1 MLYNFY
7 LNKNMIYLL
16 IILLLSFVNFNL
28 CFKCGFNDLKFPEND
43 TFISFHDNNDTQN
56 RLLNTDDSS
65 DNDEFESIRIYLD
78 TEYIE
83 NQTNVNKTLKSKA
96 LDVLKSAINLLQK
109 IVLIKRETSKLILNS
124 TQIQNSCDNI
134 TISNDLALG
143 KGKGVD
149 ADLVLLAKFTDNE
162 LGSNVQAAASYC
174 GLDPISHRPI
184 VGFVLINSSLD
195 LSIME
200 NSEEY
205 LKLLFFHEITHVL
218 VFHPSLWEHHYIP
231 VLNGEKFTKV
241 KEINGINRTLITS
254 PNVLKAAKK
263 HFGCSDIEGIELEN
277 QGGTGTTGSHWESRV
292 MLGDYMIGFDYSE
305 IFLSEITLGL
315 FNDSGWYKVN
325 DYTGGLFRHGK
336 NQKCE
341 FLEDKCI
348 KKELTPFSNEFCNDK
363 AFFRCGSS
371 RLVRSFCYL
380 VSYTS
385 NIPSDYQYFSDP
397 LKGGYSYSDYCPI
410 SMELLLNSSMYLSGN
425 CKYGGSFGY
434 ENIGEVVGDK
444 SICVLSSLVGSN
456 ETSIPMEM
464 LKNRIRPMCYPITC
478 NMNTKTVTI
487 TVLKTNISCPTEG
500 GEQKVDGFDG
510 VVFCPD
516 FNSVCTGTT
525 FCTSLSDC
533 IEKKSIALEETFQ
546 YNYKPENQQDYKYYS
561 TNYAPNEITGI
572 GANTEVNDDEEEEEN
587 TNDKGKYIILNPI
600 LFIIYILSQFL

>member
-1 MLYNFY
+1 MF
-7 LNKNMIYLL
+7 YLL
-16 IILLLSFVNFNL
+16 IILLLSLIQFNN

-43 TFISFHDNNDTQN
+43 TFISIHDNNDTN
-56 RLLNTDDSS
+56 KRKLTSDDSDDS
-65 DNDEFESIRIYLD
+65 DEYESIRIYLD

-83 NQTNVNKTLKSKA
+83 NQTSLDKTLKTKT
-96 LDVLKSAINLLQK
+96 LEVLKSAINLLQK
-109 IVLIKRETSKLILNS
+109 IILIKRETSKIILNS
-124 TQIQNSCDNI
+124 TVIQKSCDNI
-134 TISNDLALG
+134 SISNDLAKG
-143 KGKGVD
+143 KGTGVD
-149 ADLVLLAKFTDNE
+149 ADLILLAKFTDNE
-162 LGSNVQAAASYC
+162 LGSNVQAAATYC
-174 GLDPISHRPI
+174 ALDPNTHRPL
-184 VGFVLINSSLD
+184 VGYVLINSSLD
-195 LSIME
+195 LSTMG
-200 NSEEY
+200 NAEEY

-218 VFHPSLWEHHYIP
+218 VFHPILWENHYIP
-231 VLNGEKFTKV
+231 VLNGSKFTMT

-277 QGGTGTTGSHWESRV
+277 QGGSGTSGSHWESRV

-341 FLEDKCI
+341 FLEEKCI
-348 KKELTPFSNEFCNDK
+348 KNELASFSNEFCNDK
-363 AFFRCGSS
+363 AFYRCGSS

-385 NIPSDYQYFSDP
+385 DIPSDYQYFSDI

-410 SMELLLNSSMYLSGN
+410 SMELFLNKSMYLSGN
-425 CKYGGSFGY
+425 CKYGNSFGY
-434 ENIGEVVGDK
+434 ENIGEVIGDK

-478 NMNTKTVTI
+478 NTNTKTVTV

-510 VVFCPD
+510 VIYCPD
-516 FNSVCTGTT
+516 YNSVCTGTS

-533 IEKKSIALEETFQ
+533 IEKNSIALEESYQ
-546 YNYKPENQQDYKYYS
+546 YSYTPQNQQDYKQYS
-561 TNYAPNEITGI
+561 TNYAPNNLTGI
-572 GANTEVNDDEEEEEN
+572 GANTEVIEEEEEEN
-587 TNDKGKYIILNPI
+587 SNEKGKYIILNPI
-600 LFIIYILSQFL
+600 LFLIYILYQFL

>member
-1 MLYNFY
+1 MLNKFY

-16 IILLLSFVNFNL
+16 IILLLSLIKFNI
-28 CFKCGFNDLKFPEND
+28 CFKCGFNELKFPEND
-43 TFISFHDNNDTQN
+43 TFISIYDNNDTIK
-56 RLLNTDDSS
+56 RKLNTDDSS

-83 NQTNVNKTLKSKA
+83 NQSIVNKTVKTKVLE
-96 LDVLKSAINLLQK
+96 VLKSAINLLQE
-109 IVLIKRETSKLILNS
+109 IVLIKRETVKILLNS
-124 TQIQNSCDNI
+124 TEIQKSCDNI
-134 TISNDLALG
+134 SISNDLAKG
-143 KGKGVD
+143 KGIGVD
-149 ADLVLLAKFTDNE
+149 ADLILLAKFTDNE
-162 LGSNVQAAASYC
+162 LGSNVQAAATYC
-174 GLDPISHRPI
+174 FLEITTHRPL
-184 VGFVLINSSLD
+184 VGYVLINSSLD
-195 LSIME
+195 LSAMG

-218 VFHPSLWEHHYIP
+218 VFHPDLWGKHYIP
-231 VLNGEKFTKV
+231 VLNGSKFTMT

-254 PNVLKAAKK
+254 PNVLNAAKK
-263 HFGCSDIEGIELEN
+263 HFGCSKIEGIELEN
-277 QGGTGTTGSHWESRV
+277 QGESGTIGAHWESRV

-305 IFLSEITLGL
+305 IFISEITLGL

-341 FLEDKCI
+341 FLEEKCI
-348 KKELTPFSNEFCNDK
+348 KNELASFSNEFCNDK
-363 AFFRCGSS
+363 AFYRCGSS

-385 NIPSDYQYFSDP
+385 AIPSNYQYFSDA

-410 SMELLLNSSMYLSGN
+410 SMELFLNKSMYLSGN
-425 CKYGGSFGY
+425 CKYGNSFGY

-478 NMNTKTVTI
+478 NTNTKTVTV

-510 VVFCPD
+510 VIYCPD
-516 FNSVCTGTT
+516 YNSVCTGTS
-525 FCTSLSDC
+525 FCTSLSEC
-533 IEKKSIALEETFQ
+533 IKKKSIALEESFEYSYTPQ
-546 YNYKPENQQDYKYYS
+546 NQQDYKQYS
-561 TNYAPNEITGI
+561 TNYAPNNITGI
-572 GANTEVNDDEEEEEN
+572 GANTEVYEEEEESD
-587 TNDKGKYIILNPI
+587 DKGKYIILNPI
-600 LFIIYILSQFL
+600 LFLIYILSQIL